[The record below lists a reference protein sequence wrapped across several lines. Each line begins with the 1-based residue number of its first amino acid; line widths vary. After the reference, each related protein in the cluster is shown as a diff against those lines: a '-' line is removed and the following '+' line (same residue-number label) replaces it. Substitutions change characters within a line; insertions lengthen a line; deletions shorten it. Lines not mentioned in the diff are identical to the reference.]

1 MTRNFLIALRDGS
14 SRRAHART
22 WYACREQA
30 RAVFG
35 GNLEDVTE
43 VPDSMLDVLMAREL
57 AFEAE
62 GEE

>member
-1 MTRNFLIALRDGS
+1 MIRNFLISLRTGET
-14 SRRAHART
+14 RRAHART

-35 GNLEDVTE
+35 SNLEDVTE
-43 VPDSMLDVLMAREL
+43 VPDSMLPVLMAREL

-62 GEE
+62 AAE